1 MLILVPMRYS
11 PYRYFQFQD
20 RYRTRN
26 GEPTPQYMSP
36 SEKEEYAYN
45 LQRTWKRNYSERE
58 GKSLNEKNLWISYE
72 DKVMKV
78 LYEISLKHQVDIA
91 SVALRWAMQ
100 QECIGSVLVGTSLN
114 TRFDVDEP
122 FHLPRN
128 LRKAFTLHL
137 DDEDLERLRSISG
150 EIPGFNNENEYNQID
165 FSDQSLW
172 L

>member
-1 MLILVPMRYS
+1 MRYS
-11 PYRYFQFQD
+11 PCRYFQFQD

-58 GKSLNEKNLWISYE
+58 GKSLNEKNIWISFE
-72 DKVMKV
+72 DQVMKV
-78 LYEISLKHQVDIA
+78 LYEISLKHQVEIA

-100 QECIGSVLVGTSLN
+100 QECIGSVSVGTSLN

-137 DDEDLERLRSISG
+137 DDEDLERLRRISG
-150 EIPGFNNENEYNQID
+150 EIPRVNAEDEYNQID